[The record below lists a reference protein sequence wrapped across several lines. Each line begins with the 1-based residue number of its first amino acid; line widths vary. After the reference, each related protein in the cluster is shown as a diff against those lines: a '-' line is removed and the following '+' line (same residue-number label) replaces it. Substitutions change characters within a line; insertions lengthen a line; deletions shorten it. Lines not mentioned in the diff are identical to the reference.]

1 MTDCAQRRNT
11 RRRFRGTVFMAL
23 QAAPDGAPDGLDRAF
38 RRIAVC
44 ADYARACCAL
54 AQWPAGEIW
63 RVPPGDG
70 APLRRYL
77 EGGPSPFE
85 TVPALAFPRNLVT
98 EIADAAEV
106 ATQTA
111 RRAVSEAL
119 TGAPGA
125 GGQLWRGRT
134 TLPWVSIGD
143 S

>member
-98 EIADAAEV
+98 D
-106 ATQTA
+106 
-111 RRAVSEAL
+111 RGRCRGRDPDGEA
-119 TGAPGA
+119 GRFGSAHRGA
-125 GGQLWRGRT
+125 GCRRPAVEGKNNAALGVNR
-134 TLPWVSIGD
+134 
-143 S
+143 